1 MWFVISVTKQYRTAK
16 YRGKNSTQEIY
27 GINSC
32 SRGKRGLSRE
42 FCATL
47 LVSIFWVVCHYLSSF
62 CLFLPILNV
71 AFLST
76 RIQCKCFLLIYI
88 EFDATQMQ
96 RLRRALTSV
105 CAVSFLK
112 VCREPSFLLLTQ
124 EKFILKQIQYRTS
137 HAQTE
142 KNYKLIYTSKR
153 SRSSIKQAKHWTTL
167 CSTATTTTRNS
178 Y

>member
-32 SRGKRGLSRE
+32 SRKRGLSRR

-47 LVSIFWVVCHYLSSF
+47 LVSIFLVVRHYLSGF

-96 RLRRALTSV
+96 RLRLFSKCVENHR
-105 CAVSFLK
+105 SFSLHRK
-112 VCREPSFLLLTQ
+112 KPL
-124 EKFILKQIQYRTS
+124 KFILKQIQYQSPVMRKQRKTINNL
-137 HAQTE
+137 HVNE
-142 KNYKLIYTSKR
+142 IMLKYKAS
-153 SRSSIKQAKHWTTL
+153 
-167 CSTATTTTRNS
+167 
-178 Y
+178 